1 MKGRLLY
8 WIINLFNMKFFAI
21 SKFLLIII
29 MPFLLFL
36 LVLNFYGFDTS
47 FYKEKFLEYNVQ
59 RNVPNAGS
67 LNEKVLNFLKGK
79 DNTLPNEFNE
89 REKQHLLD
97 VKSLITISTFV
108 LYFLIATFILL
119 LLISALT
126 LKINNYILNFVGKVL
141 VFGGILTIMLAT
153 TLFLLIS
160 SDFSP
165 TFESFHLLFF
175 KRGTYV
181 FEPAKEIIVKLYPE
195 QIFMDLGIKISKLVV
210 MTSFIFILLGLFLLL
225 KSKKNKNRRT

>member
-1 MKGRLLY
+1 M
-8 WIINLFNMKFFAI
+8 NMKFI
-21 SKFLLIII
+21 MVSKFLLIII
-29 MPFLLFL
+29 LPFLLFL
-36 LVLNFYGFDTS
+36 LVLNFYVFDTS
-47 FYKEKFLEYNVQ
+47 FYKEKFSEYEVQ
-59 RNVPNAGS
+59 QNVPGAVS

-97 VKSLITISTFV
+97 VRRLITISTFV

-126 LKINNYILNFVGKVL
+126 LKINNYISNFVGGVL
-141 VFGGILTIMLAT
+141 VFGAILTIILAT

-175 KRGTYV
+175 KQGTYV

-195 QIFMDLGIKISKLVV
+195 QIFMDLGIKISKNVLKVSVV
-210 MTSFIFILLGLFLLL
+210 LILLGFLILS
-225 KSKKNKNRRT
+225 KSKNKKNKNRRK